1 MTTNILL
8 TILLGAIAGLAGGAL
23 GQSGAEVMLPGLLL
37 LNIVPD
43 FKTAAG
49 TVLLA
54 IIPPI
59 SLLAVLEY
67 YKRGQ
72 VDVLT
77 STILFITYFFV
88 AFIGAYLTKEISNK
102 TLEYISASYFLV
114 ISLFFFW
121 NAYTGT
127 YGETSKGSKSISPLV
142 NGFKTI
148 FKKHN

>member
-1 MTTNILL
+1 MSKDILL
-8 TILLGAIAGLAGGAL
+8 TILLGAIAGLSGGAL

-37 LNIVPD
+37 LNIISD

-72 VDVLT
+72 VKVFT
-77 STILFITYFFV
+77 SVILFVTYFFV
-88 AFIGAYLTKEISNK
+88 AFIGAYLTRNISNK
-102 TLEYISASYFLV
+102 ILEYVTAVYFLV
-114 ISLFFFW
+114 ISIFFFW

-127 YGETSKGSKSISPLV
+127 YGETNNGTKSITHLA
-142 NGFKTI
+142 NGFKTM
-148 FKKHN
+148 F

>member
-1 MTTNILL
+1 MITDILL
-8 TILLGAIAGLAGGAL
+8 TICIGIVAGLSGGAL

-72 VDVLT
+72 VKVWT
-77 STILFITYFFV
+77 SVILFVTYFFV
-88 AFIGAYLTKEISNK
+88 AFIGAYLTRNISNK
-102 TLEYISASYFLV
+102 VLEYITACYFLI
-114 ISLFFFW
+114 ISIFFFW

-127 YGETSKGSKSISPLV
+127 YGESKYGDKKAIPHLA
-142 NGFKTI
+142 NGFKNL
-148 FKKHN
+148 FK

>member
-1 MTTNILL
+1 MVSDILL
-8 TILLGAIAGLAGGAL
+8 TICLGAIAGLSGGAL

-59 SLLAVLEY
+59 SLLAVLQ

-72 VDVLT
+72 VKVLT
-77 STILFITYFFV
+77 SVILFITYFFM
-88 AFIGAYLTKEISNK
+88 AFIGAYLTKNISNK
-102 TLEYISASYFLV
+102 ALEYITAVYFLV
-114 ISLFFFW
+114 ISIFFFW

-127 YGETSKGSKSISPLV
+127 YGESNNGTKSV
-142 NGFKTI
+142 THFANGFKNL
-148 FKKHN
+148 FK

>member
-1 MTTNILL
+1 MSNLLL
-8 TILLGAIAGLAGGAL
+8 TIFLGIIAGLFGGAL

-37 LNIVPD
+37 LNIVPN

-72 VDVLT
+72 VRVWT
-77 STILFITYFFV
+77 SVILFVTYFFM
-88 AFIGAYLTKEISNK
+88 AFIGAYITKNVSNK
-102 TLEYISASYFLV
+102 LLEYLTAFYFLI

-127 YGETSKGSKSISPLV
+127 YGESNNGTKSISHLA
-142 NGFKTI
+142 NGFKNM
-148 FKKHN
+148 FK

>member
-1 MTTNILL
+1 MIMTTDILL
-8 TILLGAIAGLAGGAL
+8 TILLGAVAGLSGGAL
-23 GQSGAEVMLPGLLL
+23 GQSGAEIMLPGLLL

-54 IIPPI
+54 IVPPI
-59 SLLAVLEY
+59 SLLAVLQY

-72 VDVLT
+72 VRVLT
-77 STILFITYFFV
+77 SVILFVTYFFV
-88 AFIGAYLTKEISNK
+88 AFIGAYLTKNVSNK
-102 TLEYISASYFLV
+102 ILEYVTASYFLL

-127 YGETSKGSKSISPLV
+127 FGETTNGKKSIPHLA
-142 NGFKTI
+142 NGFKNL
-148 FKKHN
+148 FK

>member
-1 MTTNILL
+1 MISDILL
-8 TILLGAIAGLAGGAL
+8 TIFLGALAGLSGGAL

-72 VDVLT
+72 VRVWT
-77 STILFITYFFV
+77 SVILFITYFFV
-88 AFIGAYLTKEISNK
+88 AFIGAYLTKNISNK
-102 TLEYISASYFLV
+102 ALEYITGFYFLI
-114 ISLFFFW
+114 ISIFFFW

-127 YGETSKGSKSISPLV
+127 YGETKDGKTKSITHIA
-142 NGFKTI
+142 NGFKNL
-148 FKKHN
+148 FKK

>member
-1 MTTNILL
+1 MTTDIVT
-8 TILLGAIAGLAGGAL
+8 TILLGIIAGLSGGAL
-23 GQSGAEVMLPGLLL
+23 GQSGAEVMLPGLLI

-72 VDVLT
+72 VRVWT
-77 STILFITYFFV
+77 SVILFVTYFLW
-88 AFIGAYLTKEISNK
+88 AFIGAYLTKNISNK
-102 TLEYISASYFLV
+102 ILEYITACYFLI
-114 ISLFFFW
+114 ISIFFFW
-121 NAYTGT
+121 NAYTGS
-127 YGETSKGSKSISPLV
+127 YGETNNGKKSIPHLA
-142 NGFKTI
+142 NGFKNL
-148 FKKHN
+148 FKKL

>member
-1 MTTNILL
+1 MTTNMLL
-8 TILLGAIAGLAGGAL
+8 TILLGVIAGLAGGAL

-54 IIPPI
+54 ILPPI
-59 SLLAVLEY
+59 SLLAVLDY
-67 YKRGQ
+67 YKRGK

-77 STILFITYFFV
+77 SVILFVTYFFV
-88 AFIGAYLTKEISNK
+88 AFIGAYLTKEVSNK
-102 TLEYISASYFLV
+102 TLEYITASYFLV
-114 ISLFFFW
+114 ISVFFFW

-127 YGETSKGSKSISPLV
+127 YGETSNGSKSVTHLA
-142 NGFKTI
+142 NGFKNI
-148 FKKHN
+148 FKKRN